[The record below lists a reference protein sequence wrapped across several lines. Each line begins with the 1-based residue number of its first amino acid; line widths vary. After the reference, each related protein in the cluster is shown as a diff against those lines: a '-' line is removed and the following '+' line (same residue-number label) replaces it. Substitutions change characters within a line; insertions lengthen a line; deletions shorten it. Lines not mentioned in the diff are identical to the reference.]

1 MRWHRGQATLE
12 LALVTPLLILMV
24 FGAIYGGLVF
34 MDLTQFSNDA
44 RHIARTV
51 AIASDPDALAGT
63 LNGKTV
69 GAGTDLDNYVQ
80 PKTKLYRI
88 TSKVE
93 FDENHEKVVVTLT
106 PTLVSTDGITKVL
119 VAVGWPPE
127 KPAPIVYQMPL
138 EKDTSSTEN

>member
-1 MRWHRGQATLE
+1 ME
-12 LALVTPLLILMV
+12 LALVTPMLILMV

-51 AIASDPDALAGT
+51 AISADPDTLAASLNNQTVGSGT
-63 LNGKTV
+63 LI
-69 GAGTDLDNYVQ
+69 DNYVQ
-80 PKTKLYRI
+80 PRTKLYRI

-93 FDENHEKVVVTLT
+93 IDNDEKVIVTLT
-106 PTLVSTDGITKVL
+106 PTLVSTDGITRVL

-127 KPAPIVYQMPL
+127 RPAPIVYQMPL
-138 EKDTSSTEN
+138 EKNAESDSSGT